1 MRDII
6 ISVTMVQLTEVD
18 RAIVARTVATVLRV
32 HESTISD
39 LIVHGKNVSRQRH
52 RDEVLQPVLLHF
64 LWQCLS
70 LWQFQQDSVHLHTA
84 RTPQAFLN
92 QEHIQT
98 SLTSVFVP
106 ICLPLSMRGT
116 CWVDVFIS
124 EIHNQ

>member
-1 MRDII
+1 MHDII

-64 LWQCLS
+64 SWQCLS
-70 LWQFQQDSVHLHTA
+70 LWQFQPPHCQSTTGLSESRVYPD
-84 RTPQAFLN
+84 FLDQCFCPN
-92 QEHIQT
+92 MSPTEHA
-98 SLTSVFVP
+98 
-106 ICLPLSMRGT
+106 
-116 CWVDVFIS
+116 WDVLGRCVY
-124 EIHNQ
+124 